1 VTTDQLDLETYVRD
15 QAERA
20 RDHGTEAAL
29 DSAGL
34 WRDLARGAIAYLAA
48 SGHTFT
54 ADDVRRLT
62 GEPPSDGALGALFLG
77 AAKRREIVAV
87 GYERSRR
94 PLRRGGVV
102 RVWVGAEAVAD
113 RGS

>member
-1 VTTDQLDLETYVRD
+1 MSTPQADLETYVRD

-48 SGHTFT
+48 SGLTFT
-54 ADDVRRLT
+54 ADDVRRRA
-62 GEPPSDGALGALFLG
+62 GEPPTDNALGAVLL
-77 AAKRREIVAV
+77 AASKRREIVTV
-87 GYERSRR
+87 GFDRSKR
-94 PLRRGGVV
+94 LTRRGGMA
-102 RVWVGAEAVAD
+102 RVWKGTHREGEES
-113 RGS
+113 R